1 METTEKKK
9 ECRKNALTRRR
20 ELSADWRNE
29 ADQKRNG
36 WIFKSERY
44 HDAELV
50 LLYINIRD
58 EASTE
63 AILEKALEDG
73 KTVAAPKVS
82 GDAMEFFR
90 IRSAKELQIG
100 AFHIPE
106 PKDDALL
113 INPDEYEKEKVLFLI
128 PGAAFDAEGGRIG
141 YGGGFYDRYF
151 QKHPGLVKTALAFST
166 QMVPLVPRMEYDS
179 RVDEIFTEDGRIE
192 ARPDLER
199 LLAGERAQKAMA
211 LFKEGYNCSQSIIL
225 AFADFYQEKA
235 KEYSRMSSSF
245 GGGMSRLRQ
254 VCGSVSGMFL
264 VSGLLYG
271 YDGPETGAVKAEHY
285 ARNQYLAAEFE
296 RIHGSIVC
304 RELLHLSEKKSVP
317 VPEQRTAEYYQKR
330 PCGQIIGSAAAIL
343 EEYIKNHPLTLAISE
358 K

>member
-1 METTEKKK
+1 
-9 ECRKNALTRRR
+9 
-20 ELSADWRNE
+20 
-29 ADQKRNG
+29 
-36 WIFKSERY
+36 
-44 HDAELV
+44 
-50 LLYINIRD
+50 
-58 EASTE
+58 
-63 AILEKALEDG
+63 
-73 KTVAAPKVS
+73 
-82 GDAMEFFR
+82 
-90 IRSAKELQIG
+90 
-100 AFHIPE
+100 
-106 PKDDALL
+106 
-113 INPDEYEKEKVLFLI
+113 
-128 PGAAFDAEGGRIG
+128 
-141 YGGGFYDRYF
+141 
-151 QKHPGLVKTALAFST
+151 
-166 QMVPLVPRMEYDS
+166 
-179 RVDEIFTEDGRIE
+179 
-192 ARPDLER
+192 
-199 LLAGERAQKAMA
+199 
-211 LFKEGYNCSQSIIL
+211 
-225 AFADFYQEKA
+225 
-235 KEYSRMSSSF
+235 MSSSF